1 MTGAILPDQRDIRD
15 VVIDY
20 LDLLAPTERASDERE
35 RIIAN
40 CENLFSLI
48 IRTCELARLHGE
60 AEQLVCITFMRDVV
74 QIDRSG
80 AGIR

>member
-1 MTGAILPDQRDIRD
+1 MTGVILPDQKDVRE

-20 LDLLAPTERASDERE
+20 LELLAPTERTSDERE
-35 RIIAN
+35 RIVAN
-40 CENLFSLI
+40 CENLLSLI

-60 AEQLVCITFMRDVV
+60 AEQLVCTTFMRDIV

-80 AGIR
+80 TGIR